1 MIIIASAVPRLL
13 ATDKDPAILINMQN
27 QPKKIVPGL
36 CCLKF
41 KC

>member
-1 MIIIASAVPRLL
+1 MIIIASAMPRLL
-13 ATDKDPAILINMQN
+13 VTDKDPAILIGMQN
-27 QPKKIVPGL
+27 QPKNIVPCL